1 MPLVAGVW
9 ALMVV
14 VTTKYVCFV
23 MGADNDCE
31 GGIIALLTLASAA
44 VVDPTRAVRVRAW
57 NGSSC
62 PQSGPLPRLCPNAL
76 AAHSAME
83 WKRFCTSADRRLV
96 ILSGPKAAFRLRDE
110 AAPSA

>member
-1 MPLVAGVW
+1 
-9 ALMVV
+9 MVV

-23 MGADNDCE
+23 IGADNDCE

-44 VVDPTRAVRVRAW
+44 VVDPTRAVRVGAW

-62 PQSGPLPRLCPNAL
+62 PKADRSRAF

-83 WKRFCTSADRRLV
+83 WERFCTSADRRLV
-96 ILSGPKAAFRLRDE
+96 ILSGPQAAFRLRDK
-110 AAPSA
+110 AAPTA